1 MANKIDKLN
10 VFLANLAAMN
20 IKVHNLHWNVVGPNF
35 PVIHKMTE
43 EIYKMFQCQ
52 FDELAEVMKTQNRMP
67 LANMAGYLENTTVE
81 EIESREYSGYEVID
95 ELAADCENIMAMAKD
110 IRDEADKKDDFQIA
124 NLFEAYLALYA
135 KQAWMIRAMQ
145 EEEAIEIE
153 ELDDGEEDDDDD
165 NEDETEDNEKE

>member
-1 MANKIDKLN
+1 MVNKIDKLN

-52 FDELAEVMKTQNRMP
+52 FDEVAEMMKMQNKMP
-67 LANMAGYLENTTVE
+67 MGTMAQYLENTTVE
-81 EIESREYSGYEVID
+81 EIESREYAGYEVID
-95 ELAADCENIMAMAKD
+95 ELASDCENIMALEKQ
-110 IRDEADKKDDFQIA
+110 IRDEADKKDDFMTA
-124 NLFEAYLALYA
+124 NLLEDYLACYA
-135 KQAWMIRAMQ
+135 KHAWMIRAMQ

-153 ELDDGEEDDDDD
+153 ELEDDED
-165 NEDETEDNEKE
+165 NEDEE

>member
-10 VFLANLAAMN
+10 VFLANLAVMN

-67 LANMAGYLENTTVE
+67 MGTMAQFLENTTVE
-81 EIESREYSGYEVID
+81 EVEPRDYTGYEVID
-95 ELAADCENIMAMAKD
+95 ELASDCENIMAMAKD

-124 NLFEAYLALYA
+124 NLFEDYLALYA
-135 KQAWMIRAMQ
+135 KQAWIIRAMQ
-145 EEEAIEIE
+145 EEDAIEIE
-153 ELDDGEEDDDDD
+153 ELEGDDDDD
-165 NEDETEDNEKE
+165 DSEDEE